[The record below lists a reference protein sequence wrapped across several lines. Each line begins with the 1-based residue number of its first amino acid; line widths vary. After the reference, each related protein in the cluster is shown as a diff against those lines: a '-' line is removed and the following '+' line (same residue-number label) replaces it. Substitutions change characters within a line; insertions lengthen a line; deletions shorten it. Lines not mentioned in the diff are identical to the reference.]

1 MCPGVV
7 TNVTIF
13 HGQSETLLE
22 CPLSRGCL
30 PGQRPQPQFGQLRP
44 EEPPELVEGVLEGI
58 NEGLNSGEVV
68 DAEE

>member
-1 MCPGVV
+1 MSQFFMV
-7 TNVTIF
+7 NQRRF
-13 HGQSETLLE
+13 WSALYLE
-22 CPLSRGCL
+22 DVYQGN
-30 PGQRPQPQFGQLRP
+30 GQPQFGQLRP